1 MMEQLAERRM
11 QREEEAQ
18 FAANGLASSTLPGGH
33 GHNHEPL
40 PEDEDDFDE
49 EEYDS
54 QDEDYD
60 DEDDEPVSKLQ
71 ELYSEVSCKL
81 ISFAKDT
88 MTEEQR
94 MEEGRRMF
102 QIFAA
107 RMFEQRV
114 LTAYREKVA
123 RERQQKLLE
132 ELEEESRLDEVREA
146 KKARDAQKK
155 KDKKKQQQLVKA
167 EEKARKEAEKAAEEA
182 AAKAA
187 EERRQEEQRKKK
199 EEQRKKKEAER
210 KAQEEERQKKE
221 AEKQKRILERERQQE
236 AERKQREQK
245 IAERKAREEAR
256 KKEREQKDSNEK
268 EAKEKKDKET
278 TVRNTKDTKDR
289 TRKETASNVAK
300 EVSNISKKRSQPT
313 LPVTPGLSLKATSS
327 GAPSPHVQV
336 ATPAV
341 PKAPTPGKPR
351 QNSQHD
357 SHASSP
363 KTPNIIPSSL
373 KPISPRDGSM
383 HQQPQPL
390 QAHHQQLS
398 QFEAQQQQQR
408 SQQSQP
414 QHLLTNFKA
423 RPPLSSPQLP
433 PNMPPLHHPQPSSP
447 IQLISPPPTTGVQAG
462 MSAGLNSLHA
472 GLNAQLNQGPFMQ
485 HTPQQPP
492 LGVNPVPLFPQQAPI
507 ASQFRA
513 FPGQGSMSNQ
523 HPNIN
528 PYGMMPQNRGFP
540 LDGPPGLSPTSQG
553 TGMGNMMPGFGIT
566 RDTMPSH
573 SRQHSGSLD
582 KAPFDPIP
590 AAPPT
595 QPIARPA
602 PIQRPPSAKSHEGR
616 HDSKGMPLSDM
627 DDLSNHLGSSALLAD
642 ADETIPIGDL
652 GPRRAAS
659 LAAPPKTAG
668 LGFAS
673 SPMFPEPVGQR
684 RVESF
689 SRGASGVS
697 GMNWNTPVL
706 PFSSAAALSPAPNWG
721 TPSTTSGWSNAN
733 AFGMPGT
740 QTRGSISRPVSLRLM
755 VCQACKQLSA
765 TENISSGFHE
775 LRDILSELNTV
786 RPPNDVPAH
795 VDEVME
801 IFETEGNSHNGG
813 GYFLV
818 KKEGPDR
825 TLVKYEAD
833 GKIPPSGMTA
843 SAVGEIGSPLPG
855 HSMPAFSGGQRFMH
869 PVGTAPQGF

>member
-1 MMEQLAERRM
+1 M
-11 QREEEAQ
+11 
-18 FAANGLASSTLPGGH
+18 
-33 GHNHEPL
+33 
-40 PEDEDDFDE
+40 
-49 EEYDS
+49 
-54 QDEDYD
+54 
-60 DEDDEPVSKLQ
+60 
-71 ELYSEVSCKL
+71 L
-81 ISFAKDT
+81 INFAKDT

-155 KDKKKQQQLVKA
+155 KDKKKQQQLAKA

-187 EERRQEEQRKKK
+187 EERKLEEQRKKK

-221 AEKQKRILERERQQE
+221 AEKQKRIQERERQQE

-245 IAERKAREEAR
+245 LAERKAREEAR
-256 KKEREQKDSNEK
+256 KKEREQKDSNDK
-268 EAKEKKDKET
+268 ESKEKKDKET
-278 TVRNTKDTKDR
+278 AVKNEKESKAR
-289 TRKETASNVAK
+289 TRRETTSNVIK

-341 PKAPTPGKPR
+341 PKAPTPVKPR
-351 QNSQHD
+351 QNSQQD

-363 KTPNIIPSSL
+363 KTPNAIPSSL
-373 KPISPRDGSM
+373 KPISPRDGTM
-383 HQQPQPL
+383 HQQPQL
-390 QAHHQQLS
+390 LHQQHQLS
-398 QFEAQQQQQR
+398 QFEVQQQQQH
-408 SQQSQP
+408 QP
-414 QHLLTNFKA
+414 QLPQQPQPQPLLTNFKA
-423 RPPLSSPQLP
+423 RPSLSSPQLP

-447 IQLISPPPTTGVQAG
+447 IQLISPLPTTGAQAS
-462 MSAGLNSLHA
+462 MPTGLSSLHA
-472 GLNAQLNQGPFMQ
+472 GLNAQLNQGPYMQ
-485 HTPQQPP
+485 HTAHQPP
-492 LGVNPVPLFPQQAPI
+492 LGVNPVPLFPQQAPMT
-507 ASQFRA
+507 SQFRA
-513 FPGQGSMSNQ
+513 FPGQASMTNQ
-523 HPNIN
+523 HSNISA
-528 PYGMMPQNRGFP
+528 YGMIPHNRGFP
-540 LDGPPGLSPTSQG
+540 LDGQPALSPTSQG
-553 TGMGNMMPGFGIT
+553 AGIGSMMPGFGIT

-602 PIQRPPSAKSHEGR
+602 PIQRPPSAKSQEGR

-642 ADETIPIGDL
+642 ADDTIPIGDM

-659 LAAPPKTAG
+659 LAAPPKATG

-689 SRGASGVS
+689 SRGASGVP
-697 GMNWNTPVL
+697 GMNWNTHTPVL
-706 PFSSAAALSPAPNWG
+706 PFSSTAALSPAPNWG
-721 TPSTTSGWSNAN
+721 TPGTASGWSNAN

-765 TENISSGFHE
+765 TDSNSNGFHE
-775 LRDILSELNTV
+775 LRDILNELNTV
-786 RPPNDVPAH
+786 RPSNDVPAH
-795 VDEVME
+795 VDEMME

-813 GYFLV
+813 GYFLI

-833 GKIPPSGMTA
+833 GKIPPSGMA
-843 SAVGEIGSPLPG
+843 SSAIGEIGSPLPG
-855 HSMPAFSGGQRFMH
+855 HSMPSFGGGQRLMH

>member
-1 MMEQLAERRM
+1 
-11 QREEEAQ
+11 
-18 FAANGLASSTLPGGH
+18 
-33 GHNHEPL
+33 
-40 PEDEDDFDE
+40 
-49 EEYDS
+49 
-54 QDEDYD
+54 
-60 DEDDEPVSKLQ
+60 
-71 ELYSEVSCKL
+71 
-81 ISFAKDT
+81 

-155 KDKKKQQQLVKA
+155 KDKKKQQQLAKA

-187 EERRQEEQRKKK
+187 EEQRQEEQRKRK

-221 AEKQKRILERERQQE
+221 AEKQKRIRERERQQE
-236 AERKQREQK
+236 VERKQREQK
-245 IAERKAREEAR
+245 LAERKAREEAR
-256 KKEREQKDSNEK
+256 KKEREQNDSREK
-268 EAKEKKDKET
+268 EAMEKKDKESKA
-278 TVRNTKDTKDR
+278 RGEKESKDR
-289 TRKETASNVAK
+289 ARKEMTSNAAK
-300 EVSNISKKRSQPT
+300 ETSNISKKRSQPT

-327 GAPSPHVQV
+327 GVPSPHVQV

-341 PKAPTPGKPR
+341 PKAPTPVKPR
-351 QNSQHD
+351 QNSQQN

-363 KTPNIIPSSL
+363 KTPNAIPSTL

-383 HQQPQPL
+383 QPQQQAPQAQQRQQQQQQQQQQHPL
-390 QAHHQQLS
+390 SHP
-398 QFEAQQQQQR
+398 EAQQQQMP
-408 SQQSQP
+408 QQSQS
-414 QHLLTNFKA
+414 QHLMTNFKV
-423 RPPLSSPQLP
+423 RPPLPNSQPPQ
-433 PNMPPLHHPQPSSP
+433 NMPPLHHPQPSSP
-447 IQLISPPPTTGVQAG
+447 IQLISPPLPTGLQTSMPAG
-462 MSAGLNSLHA
+462 MTSLHT
-472 GLNAQLNQGPFMQ
+472 GLNAHQLNQGPFMQ
-485 HTPQQPP
+485 NTANRPP
-492 LGVNPVPLFPQQAPI
+492 IGVNPAPLFPQQATM

-523 HPNIN
+523 HPVLNAF
-528 PYGMMPQNRGFP
+528 GMVPQNRGFP
-540 LDGPPGLSPTSQG
+540 LDGPPGLSPTSHG
-553 TGMGNMMPGFGIT
+553 VGMSSMIPGFGIT

-582 KAPFDPIP
+582 KVPFDPIP
-590 AAPPT
+590 VAPPT

-602 PIQRPPSAKSHEGR
+602 PIQRPPSAKSQEGR
-616 HDSKGMPLSDM
+616 HDSKGLPLPDM

-642 ADETIPIGDL
+642 TDETIPIGEP

-659 LAAPPKTAG
+659 LAAPPKTTG

-689 SRGASGVS
+689 SRGGPAAP

-706 PFSSAAALSPAPNWG
+706 PFSSTAGLSPAPNWG
-721 TPSTTSGWSNAN
+721 TPSTSGWSNSN

-755 VCQACKQLSA
+755 VCQACKQLSTA
-765 TENISSGFHE
+765 DSGPDGFHE
-775 LRDILSELNTV
+775 LQDILRELNTV
-786 RPPNDVPAH
+786 RPANDVPAN

-818 KKEGPDR
+818 KREGPGR

-833 GKIPPSGMTA
+833 GKVPQSGLA
-843 SAVGEIGSPLPG
+843 GSAVGEIGSPLPG
-855 HSMPAFSGGQRFMH
+855 HSVPAFGSGQRFMH
-869 PVGTAPQGF
+869 PVGTAPQGY

>member
-18 FAANGLASSTLPGGH
+18 FAANGLASSALPNSH

-40 PEDEDDFDE
+40 PDDEDDFDE

-60 DEDDEPVSKLQ
+60 DEDDEPVSRLQKLHVQ
-71 ELYSEVSCKL
+71 ISYML
-81 ISFAKDT
+81 ISFVKDT

-155 KDKKKQQQLVKA
+155 KDKKKQQQLAKA

-187 EERRQEEQRKKK
+187 EERKQEEQRKKK

-245 IAERKAREEAR
+245 LAERKAREEAR
-256 KKEREQKDSNEK
+256 KQEREQKDSNEK
-268 EAKEKKDKET
+268 EAKDRKDKET
-278 TVRNTKDTKDR
+278 MAKNEKDTKAR
-289 TRKETASNVAK
+289 ARKESSSNVAK

-341 PKAPTPGKPR
+341 PKAPTPVKPR
-351 QNSQHD
+351 QNSQQD

-363 KTPNIIPSSL
+363 KTPNAIPSSL

-383 HQQPQPL
+383 QHQQPQHL
-390 QAHHQQLS
+390 QAHQQQLS
-398 QFEAQQQQQR
+398 QFEVQQQQP
-408 SQQSQP
+408 QQSQP
-414 QHLLTNFKA
+414 QHLLTSFKA

-462 MSAGLNSLHA
+462 MPAGLSSLHA
-472 GLNAQLNQGPFMQ
+472 GLNAPLNQGPFMQ
-485 HTPQQPP
+485 RTAHQPP

-507 ASQFRA
+507 TSQFRA
-513 FPGQGSMSNQ
+513 FPGQGSMSNS
-523 HPNIN
+523 HPTMN
-528 PYGMMPQNRGFP
+528 PYGMIPHNRGFP
-540 LDGPPGLSPTSQG
+540 SDGPPALSPTSQG
-553 TGMGNMMPGFGIT
+553 AGISSMMPGFAIT

-595 QPIARPA
+595 QPIARPV
-602 PIQRPPSAKSHEGR
+602 PIQRPPSAKSQEGR

-659 LAAPPKTAG
+659 LAAPPKTTG

-673 SPMFPEPVGQR
+673 SPMFPEPAGQR

-689 SRGASGVS
+689 SRGASGVP

-706 PFSSAAALSPAPNWG
+706 PFSSSTALSPAPNWG
-721 TPSTTSGWSNAN
+721 TPSTASGWSNAN
-733 AFGMPGT
+733 AFGMPNT

-765 TENISSGFHE
+765 TDNNSNGFHE

-786 RPPNDVPAH
+786 RPLNNIPAH

-818 KKEGPDR
+818 KKEGPDC

-833 GKIPPSGMTA
+833 GKIPPSGITG

-855 HSMPAFSGGQRFMH
+855 HSMPAFGGGQRFMP

>member
-1 MMEQLAERRM
+1 
-11 QREEEAQ
+11 
-18 FAANGLASSTLPGGH
+18 
-33 GHNHEPL
+33 
-40 PEDEDDFDE
+40 
-49 EEYDS
+49 
-54 QDEDYD
+54 
-60 DEDDEPVSKLQ
+60 
-71 ELYSEVSCKL
+71 
-81 ISFAKDT
+81 

-155 KDKKKQQQLVKA
+155 KDKKKQQQLAKA

-182 AAKAA
+182 ALKAA
-187 EERRQEEQRKKK
+187 EEKRQEEQRKKK
-199 EEQRKKKEAER
+199 EEQRRKKEAER
-210 KAQEEERQKKE
+210 RAQEEERQKKE
-221 AEKQKRILERERQQE
+221 AEKQKRLQERERQQE

-245 IAERKAREEAR
+245 LAERKAREEAR
-256 KKEREQKDSNEK
+256 KREREQSDSKEK
-268 EAKEKKDKET
+268 EAKEKKDKESRAKT
-278 TVRNTKDTKDR
+278 EKEGKDR
-289 TRKETASNVAK
+289 ARKEIATNAAR
-300 EVSNISKKRSQPT
+300 EVSNISKKRSQST
-313 LPVTPGLSLKATSS
+313 LPVTPGFALKATSS

-341 PKAPTPGKPR
+341 PKAPTPVKPR
-351 QNSQHD
+351 QNSQQG

-363 KTPNIIPSSL
+363 KTPNAIPNSL
-373 KPISPRDGSM
+373 KPISPREGSM
-383 HQQPQPL
+383 QLNHQAPQVQQQQQQQQLPQQQQTQDLPYQFEAEQHQKSLQPQPL
-390 QAHHQQLS
+390 T
-398 QFEAQQQQQR
+398 
-408 SQQSQP
+408 
-414 QHLLTNFKA
+414 TNFKA
-423 RPPLSSPQLP
+423 RPPLSNPQLLQNTP
-433 PNMPPLHHPQPSSP
+433 LLHHPQPSSP
-447 IQLISPPPTTGVQAG
+447 IQLISPPIPTGIQSNMPAG
-462 MSAGLNSLHA
+462 MTSLHTGLNTH
-472 GLNAQLNQGPFMQ
+472 QMNQAPFIQ
-485 HTPQQPP
+485 NTAHRPP
-492 LGVNPVPLFPQQAPI
+492 IGVNPTALYPQQTPLT
-507 ASQFRA
+507 SQFRA
-513 FPGQGSMSNQ
+513 FPGQGSISTQ
-523 HPNIN
+523 HPSMNA
-528 PYGMMPQNRGFP
+528 YGMVPQNRGFS
-540 LDGPPGLSPTSQG
+540 LDGPPGLSPTSHG
-553 TGMGNMMPGFGIT
+553 VGMSSMIPGFGIT

-590 AAPPT
+590 AGPPT

-602 PIQRPPSAKSHEGR
+602 PIQRPPSAKSQEGR
-616 HDSKGMPLSDM
+616 HDSKGLPFSDM
-627 DDLSNHLGSSALLAD
+627 GDLSNHLGSSALLAD
-642 ADETIPIGDL
+642 TDETIPVGEP

-689 SRGASGVS
+689 SRTGPAGP

-706 PFSSAAALSPAPNWG
+706 PFSSTAGLSPVPNWG
-721 TPSTTSGWSNAN
+721 TPSTTSGWSSAN

-740 QTRGSISRPVSLRLM
+740 QTRGSISRPVSLRLT

-765 TENISSGFHE
+765 HNSDSDGFHE
-775 LRDILSELNTV
+775 LQDILRELNTI
-786 RPPNDVPAH
+786 RPPNDMPAN

-818 KKEGPDR
+818 KKEGPSR
-825 TLVKYEAD
+825 TLVKYDAD
-833 GKIPPSGMTA
+833 GKVTQQGLA
-843 SAVGEIGSPLPG
+843 GSAVGEIGSPLPG
-855 HSMPAFSGGQRFMH
+855 HSIPAFSSGQRFMP